1 MTPSSEWKTIESQD
15 EKIEYDFTKQHLQLL
30 TESHSGVIKVEI
42 GVNPMPDY
50 QWGSIIVNLNDN
62 AVSISHCVSHSRLE
76 VPEISQ
82 KQAQV
87 WTFELTPQTFYLW
100 RNSIKVFEYTFFE
113 GGGGCS
119 EVWQDT
125 LLESF
130 YSDRAIRFPRK
141 NTAEQYRTKPSG
153 KVLYIVDMYFASS
166 LSSCT
171 ISI

>member
-42 GVNPMPDY
+42 GVKTMPDY

-100 RNSIKVFEYTFFE
+100 RNSIKVFEYTFSKSVT
-113 GGGGCS
+113 GCS
-119 EVWQDT
+119 ENWIYT
-125 LLESF
+125 LLYSF
-130 YSDRAIRFPRK
+130 HSDRAIRFPRT
-141 NTAEQYRTKPSG
+141 NSAEQYRTKPSG
-153 KVLYIVDMYFASS
+153 TVLYYMIMRHVLYQ
-166 LSSCT
+166 LSYSPKQ
-171 ISI
+171 